1 MSGTASIAE
10 RAPWLANPALQKLL
24 AVLSQD
30 GEEARVAGGAVRN
43 ALLGDPVAD
52 VDIATTNLPD
62 ETIRRASAAGFKTVP
77 TGIEHGTVTVIAE
90 GTAYEVTTL
99 RDDVE
104 TDGRH
109 AVVHFGRDWK
119 RDAERRDFTINALYV
134 EADGAVIDLV
144 GGLADI
150 EARRLRF
157 IGDAEKRIREDYLR
171 ILRFFRFF
179 AWYGSGRPDADGLKA
194 CARLKDGLERLSAER
209 VWSELK
215 KLLTAPDPSRAL
227 LWMRQSGVLS
237 KILPE
242 SEKWGIDAIHPLVS
256 AEKEL
261 GWIADPLLRLEAIV
275 PPDAE
280 RMKSLAERLRFST
293 RESDRLVNWAA
304 EAPTTADTGDLAIRK
319 RLYFGE
325 PEGVADRLRLSLTSA
340 RAKAISDDAALK
352 DAAGWSRQLKI
363 AETWKKPEFP
373 VKGSDLIALGQEA
386 GPRLGKA
393 LRDLEE
399 IWADSG
405 FVLDRQALLE
415 KAKAL
420 PSTQERQ

>member
-24 AVLSQD
+24 AVLSQN
-30 GEEARVAGGAVRN
+30 GEEARIAGGAVRN

-62 ETIRRASAAGFKTVP
+62 ETIRCASAAGFKTVP
-77 TGIEHGTVTVIAE
+77 TGIEHGTITVIVE
-90 GTAYEVTTL
+90 GSAYEVTTL

-134 EADGAVIDLV
+134 EADGTVIDLV

-215 KLLTAPDPSRAL
+215 KLLGAPDPSRAL

-256 AEKEL
+256 TEKEL
-261 GWIADPLLRLEAIV
+261 GWTADPLLRLEAIV
-275 PPDAE
+275 PPDAP
-280 RMKSLAERLRFST
+280 RMKSLAERLRLST

-304 EAPTTADTGDLAIRK
+304 EAQTAADTSDLALRK

-325 PEGVADRLRLSLTSA
+325 PEGVADRLRLSLASA
-340 RAKAISDDAALK
+340 HAKAVSDDAALK
-352 DAAGWSRQLKI
+352 DAAGFSRQLKI
-363 AETWKKPEFP
+363 AEAWKKPELP
-373 VKGSDLIALGQEA
+373 VKGNDLIALGLET
-386 GPRLGKA
+386 GPQLGKA
-393 LRDLEE
+393 LRSLEE
-399 IWADSG
+399 VWADSG
-405 FVLDRQALLE
+405 FVLNRQALLE

-420 PSTQERQ
+420 PAIQERP